1 MKKYVLILSI
11 LFFFNLS
18 DNFAQPTMAWMTCL
32 LAHGVHYFT
41 PPAPFVCLGVGSLG
55 KRVRQR
61 KIHRLGR
68 SKNYPRK

>member
-32 LAHGVHYFT
+32 LACGVHYFT

-55 KRVRQR
+55 KSRLC
-61 KIHRLGR
+61 KISISIKIESRIYR
-68 SKNYPRK
+68 Y